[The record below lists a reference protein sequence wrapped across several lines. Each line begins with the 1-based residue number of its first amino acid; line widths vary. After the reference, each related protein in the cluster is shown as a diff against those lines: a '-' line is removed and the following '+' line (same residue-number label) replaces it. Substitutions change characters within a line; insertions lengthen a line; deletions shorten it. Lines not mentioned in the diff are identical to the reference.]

1 MIFERPIKVGDR
13 VQTADYFGIVTGIG
27 IRASTIRTFDGAEV
41 VVPNGD
47 LVAKEFVNWTRTD
60 RTRRAEVLVRVAL
73 GTDPKEVLSIL
84 QRVASEQDKVLENP
98 EPTALMTGFGESSL
112 DFRLL
117 VWTRI
122 EDYMSVAS
130 DLHVEVNDGLK
141 RRHPHPDPT
150 TRSSR
155 TCGRQRKG
163 RGCCGGTDEELSAE
177 KKSSYED
184 TVPLQWRRV
193 P

>member
-1 MIFERPIKVGDR
+1 MSPGFIFIFERPIKVGDR

-47 LVAKEFVNWTRTD
+47 LVAKEFVNWTHTD

-84 QRVASEQDKVLENP
+84 QRVATEQDKILENP
-98 EPTALMTGFGESSL
+98 KPSALMTGFGESSL

-117 VWTRI
+117 VQFYRDLEGGWNSGARYLEDHDGQRI
-122 EDYMSVAS
+122 CVLRDAR
-130 DLHVEVNDGLK
+130 DA
-141 RRHPHPDPT
+141 RPHQARPGCGHHCRFRAP
-150 TRSSR
+150 SR
-155 TCGRQRKG
+155 
-163 RGCCGGTDEELSAE
+163 
-177 KKSSYED
+177 
-184 TVPLQWRRV
+184 
-193 P
+193 